1 VCSCLREHTFGG
13 VGPVRGDPHQR
24 TLRDRQALFAE
35 PVADDVVD
43 VRGLGVSELL
53 FERQAYGA
61 REPVGVVGRKDVRVH
76 PADLP
81 QRAGLGRRIEDV
93 ELVAAEQREAPGT
106 REPIPELLDGDWVT
120 VAVSLRLIR

>member
-43 VRGLGVSELL
+43 VRGLGASELL

-61 REPVGVVGRKDVRVH
+61 REP
-76 PADLP
+76 
-81 QRAGLGRRIEDV
+81 
-93 ELVAAEQREAPGT
+93 
-106 REPIPELLDGDWVT
+106 IPELLDGDWMT